1 MKSLIDNDLDSNSSN
16 HECGESADES
26 GGKPICKS
34 DSEINM

>member
-26 GGKPICKS
+26 GGKPIYKS
-34 DSEINM
+34 GNEINV